1 MSSSSGQSGPG
12 STQVSHV
19 PALDGVRGIAVLLVM
34 VHHFTIY
41 GGPRATDGLDRLFY
55 QAANSSWAGVDVF
68 FALSGFLITG
78 ILLDAKGGDRYF
90 RSFYARRVLRIFPL
104 YYAALILFLIILPR
118 WAHVSVIAPLD
129 HREAWFWTY
138 LINVK
143 IALDGWRSSFAL
155 AHFWSL
161 AVEEQFYLLWPAVVL
176 LLSRRALLRLC
187 LACMAGSL
195 LLRAGLHWHGDRL
208 AAYVLTPARLDTLA
222 VGAWLAAYI
231 REPGG
236 VAALRRWSTPVFAVT
251 GAAVLALFIW
261 RGPGQKDWVM
271 QTIGFT
277 VIACASAALV
287 AVATGAERGWGRAL
301 SKRPLVVLGKYSYG
315 LYVFHHPLLFL
326 KPAWL
331 SSTLIPPVLG
341 SLLPG
346 RVLFIAGGVGVSLA
360 IALLSW
366 HAYEKHFLKLKR
378 LFPYSRERHR
388 VVIVP
393 VVNGGEQ
400 RDWLGA
406 ARNRGAAQ
414 VVDPAPDPL
423 EHGVRPALTPP
434 QLASE
439 AASSSEA
446 GSS

>member
-1 MSSSSGQSGPG
+1 MSSSSGQYGPG

-41 GGPRATDGLDRLFY
+41 GGPRATGGLDGLFY
-55 QAANSSWAGVDVF
+55 QAANGSWAGVDVF

-78 ILLDAKGGDRYF
+78 ILLDAKGGERYF

-104 YYAALILFLIILPR
+104 YYAALILFLIVLPR
-118 WAHVSVIAPLD
+118 WAHVAVAAPVD

-155 AHFWSL
+155 GHFWSL
-161 AVEEQFYLLWPAVVL
+161 AVEEQFYLFWPAVVL
-176 LLSRRALLRLC
+176 LVSRRALLRVC

-195 LLRAGLHWHGDRL
+195 LLRAGLHWHGHQL

-231 REPGG
+231 RGPGG
-236 VAALRRWSTPVFAVT
+236 LAASRRWSTPVFAVT
-251 GAAVLALFIW
+251 GAAVLALFLW

-271 QTIGFT
+271 QTVGYT
-277 VIACASAALV
+277 LIACASAALV
-287 AVATGAERGWGRAL
+287 AVAAGAERGWGRAL
-301 SKRPLVVLGKYSYG
+301 SKRPLVLFGKYSYA

-326 KPAWL
+326 KPTWL
-331 SSTLIPPVLG
+331 SSTLIPPLLG

-346 RVLFIAGGVGVSLA
+346 RMLFIAGGVGASLG

-378 LFPYSRERHR
+378 LFPYSRDRSR
-388 VVIVP
+388 AGTSL
-393 VVNGGEQ
+393 VVNSGEQ
-400 RDWLGA
+400 RDRLGA
-406 ARNRGAAQ
+406 ARKGGAAR
-414 VVDPAPDPL
+414 VVVPVHSPL
-423 EHGVRPALTPP
+423 EHGVSPALKPP

-439 AASSSEA
+439 PAHSSEA
-446 GSS
+446 GPS